1 MRVNDS
7 NLNSVTSGTHETA
20 QTTAVGGSRGSSRT
34 ARSGSGGD
42 DHVQLSLGAQF
53 HELALNSPEHESRIS
68 NIAAAY
74 ANGSYQ
80 PNSQAVSKRIVS
92 DAFGPR

>member
-7 NLNSVTSGTHETA
+7 NLNPVTSGTHETA
-20 QTTAVGGSRGSSRT
+20 QTTAVGGGRGSGRT
-34 ARSGSGGD
+34 GKTSGGG
-42 DHVQLSLGAQF
+42 DHVHLSLGAKF
-53 HELALNSPEHESRIS
+53 HELALNSPERESRIA

-80 PNSQAVSKRIVS
+80 PDSQAVSQRIVS

>member
-7 NLNSVTSGTHETA
+7 NLNPVTNGTHETA
-20 QTTAVGGSRGSSRT
+20 QTNAVGGSRGSG
-34 ARSGSGGD
+34 RSAKSGGGS
-42 DHVQLSLGAQF
+42 DHVHLSLGAQL
-53 HELALNSPEHESRIS
+53 HELALNSPERESRIA

-74 ANGSYQ
+74 ADGSYQ
-80 PNSQAVSKRIVS
+80 PDAQAVSKRMVS

>member
-7 NLNSVTSGTHETA
+7 NLNPVTSGTHETA
-20 QTTAVGGSRGSSRT
+20 QTNAVAGGRGSSRT
-34 ARSGSGGD
+34 AKTSGGG
-42 DHVQLSLGAQF
+42 DHVQLSLGARL
-53 HELALNSPEHESRIS
+53 HELALNSPEREAKVA

-80 PNSQAVSKRIVS
+80 PDSQAVGKRIVG

>member
-7 NLNSVTSGTHETA
+7 NLNPVTSGTHETA
-20 QTTAVGGSRGSSRT
+20 QTNAVGGGRGSGRT
-34 ARSGSGGD
+34 AKTGGGGD
-42 DHVQLSLGAQF
+42 QVHLSLGARLR
-53 HELALNSPEHESRIS
+53 ELALNSPEREAKVA

-74 ANGSYQ
+74 SNGSYQ
-80 PNSQAVSKRIVS
+80 PDSQAAGKRIVS

>member
-7 NLNSVTSGTHETA
+7 NLNPVTSGTHETA
-20 QTTAVGGSRGSSRT
+20 QTNAVGGSRGSGRT
-34 ARSGSGGD
+34 AKGSDGGD
-42 DHVQLSLGAQF
+42 HVHLSLGAQF
-53 HELALNSPEHESRIS
+53 HELAFNSPERQSRIE

-80 PNSQAVSKRIVS
+80 PDSRAVSERIVS